1 MPDQKPV
8 DYGVFVSLLGAEPG
22 PGLDGMLDEFV
33 ADHGV
38 DCVDRDGRTLLM
50 NAVTRGRPDLVAG
63 LVARGAD
70 VDAKD
75 GKGFRALHFA
85 ALEGDVA
92 CTELL
97 ADAGADL
104 DPRDGWGNTPLWRAA
119 MTFDADAPV
128 IAALLARGAD
138 PAVTNDHGVAPADLL
153 V

>member
-1 MPDQKPV
+1 MPDRKPV
-8 DYGVFVSLLGAEPG
+8 DYGVFGSMLGAEPG

-50 NAVTRGRPDLVAG
+50 NAVTGGRPDLVAG

-75 GKGFRALHFA
+75 GKGFRALHLA

-97 ADAGADL
+97 ADADL
-104 DPRDGWGNTPLWRAA
+104 DPRDGWGNTPLRRAA
-119 MTFDADAPV
+119 ITFDADASV

-138 PAVTNDHGVAPADLL
+138 PAVGIDNGVAPADLL
-153 V
+153 GG